1 METKKI
7 TVMPYD
13 VKWEEDY
20 KTLREVILRSL
31 GNLAIRIEHI
41 GSTSVRGMSAKP
53 IIDMDVVINDRKDF
67 NDVILSLANAGYV
80 YEGDLG
86 IADREAFAY
95 KGEAELPEHHL
106 YVCPEDSPELRKH
119 TAFRDYLRTNPDAA
133 REYSRIKE
141 KGADL
146 YPDDIEKYIQYKSSY
161 IQKVYAELEL
171 S

>member
-53 IIDMDVVINDRKDF
+53 IIDMDVVINDRKDL
-67 NDVILSLANAGYV
+67 NDYV

-146 YPDDIEKYIQYKSSY
+146 YPDDIEKYIQYKSSN

>member
-53 IIDMDVVINDRKDF
+53 IIDMDVVINDRKDL
-67 NDVILSLANAGYV
+67 NDVISSLANAGYV

-95 KGEAELPEHHL
+95 RG
-106 YVCPEDSPELRKH
+106 
-119 TAFRDYLRTNPDAA
+119 
-133 REYSRIKE
+133 
-141 KGADL
+141 
-146 YPDDIEKYIQYKSSY
+146 
-161 IQKVYAELEL
+161 
-171 S
+171 

>member
-1 METKKI
+1 M
-7 TVMPYD
+7 
-13 VKWEEDY
+13 
-20 KTLREVILRSL
+20 
-31 GNLAIRIEHI
+31 
-41 GSTSVRGMSAKP
+41 
-53 IIDMDVVINDRKDF
+53 
-67 NDVILSLANAGYV
+67 
-80 YEGDLG
+80 
-86 IADREAFAY
+86 
-95 KGEAELPEHHL
+95 PEHHL

-171 S
+171 T